1 MNDARF
7 HPTTILAAVAEGTLS
22 DHAVAASV
30 DLCDRLGARLELIH
44 AVQIPPLL
52 GARFDRAKVA
62 AISAERVGRSREEL
76 LAHLARVHPGAT
88 VDAKPLGELLHV
100 VAGPPAKVVL
110 DRLRELEAGLLVLG
124 ESGKTKSVDFGGVAA
139 ALLGKAPCPIWMQVT
154 RPGRIEHILAPVDLS
169 EHSLAAL
176 SAAVD
181 VAERYGAEVTALH
194 CFAAADY
201 AFVAIPEG
209 RGYAG
214 MPAIHE
220 IRDTRREHF
229 EEQMASFE
237 WRGVPHHN
245 AFGDEDPVHGI
256 LGRQEE
262 HDLVVLGTHGR
273 TGLTAAVLG
282 GVAYRVMRSAYRPVL
297 AIRQPDRPWLL

>member
-1 MNDARF
+1 MKHARF
-7 HPTTILAAVAEGTLS
+7 SPNTILTAVAEGTFS

-30 DLCDRLGARLELIH
+30 DLCNRLGARLELVH
-44 AVQIPPLL
+44 AVEIPPLL

-62 AISAERVGRSREEL
+62 AISAERVSRSREEL
-76 LAHLARVHPGAT
+76 LAHLARIHPGTT
-88 VDAKPLGELLHV
+88 VDTKPLGELLNV

-110 DRLRELEAGLLVLG
+110 ERLRELKADLLVLG
-124 ESGKTKSVDFGGVAA
+124 ESGKRKNMDFGGVAA
-139 ALLGKAPCPIWMQVT
+139 VLLGKAPCPIWMQT
-154 RPGRIEHILAPVDLS
+154 TLPGRIEHVLAPVDLA

-181 VAERYGAEVTALH
+181 LAERCGAEVTALH

-201 AFVAIPEG
+201 NFAAMPDG
-209 RGYAG
+209 GGYIG

-220 IRDTRREHF
+220 IRDMRRGHF

-237 WRGVPHHN
+237 WRGVPHRN
-245 AFGDEDPVHGI
+245 AFGDEDPVRGV
-256 LGRQEE
+256 LRRQEE
-262 HDLVVLGTHGR
+262 HDLIVMGTHGR

>member
-1 MNDARF
+1 L
-7 HPTTILAAVAEGTLS
+7 TAVAEGTLS

-30 DLCDRLGARLELIH
+30 DLCNRLGARLELVH
-44 AVQIPPLL
+44 AVAMPPLL

-62 AISAERVGRSREEL
+62 AISAERVSRSRTEL
-76 LAHLARVHPGAT
+76 LAHFERVHPGTT
-88 VDAKPLGELLHV
+88 VDAKPLGEILHV

-110 DRLRELEAGLLVLG
+110 DRLRELEADLLVLG
-124 ESGKTKSVDFGGVAA
+124 ESGKAKSMDFGGVAT
-139 ALLGKAPCPIWMQVT
+139 ALLGKAPCPIWMQTT
-154 RPGRIEHILAPVDLS
+154 RPGRIERVLAPVDLS

-181 VAERYGAEVTALH
+181 LAERCGAEVTALH

-201 AFVAIPEG
+201 VFAAMPDG
-209 RGYAG
+209 GGYVG

-229 EEQMASFE
+229 EEQMASFD
-237 WRGVPHHN
+237 WRGVPHRN
-245 AFGDEDPVHGI
+245 AFGEEEPVHGI
-256 LGRQEE
+256 LRRQEE
-262 HDLVVLGTHGR
+262 YDLVVLGTHGR

-297 AIRQPDRPWLL
+297 AIRQPDRSWLV